1 MHTDNVSWLYSHI
14 RKNKNSSPFFAR
26 SDIGGRVYLIAANR
40 AARRM
45 LMSKAIQAEAERMGA
60 KIAVDAVTEGEAPVI
75 SIY

>member
-1 MHTDNVSWLYSHI
+1 MHTDNVSWLYSRI
-14 RKNKNSSPFFAR
+14 ITTKGSAPFFAR

-45 LMSKAIQAEAERMGA
+45 LMSKTIQKEAERMGA
-60 KIAVDAVTEGEAPVI
+60 KIAVDAVNEGEAPVI